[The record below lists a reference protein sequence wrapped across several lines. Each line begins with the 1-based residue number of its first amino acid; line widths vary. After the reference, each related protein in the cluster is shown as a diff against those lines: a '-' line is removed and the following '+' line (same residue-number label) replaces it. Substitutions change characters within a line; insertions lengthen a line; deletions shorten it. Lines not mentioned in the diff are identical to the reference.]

1 VLSVC
6 ESSSVVLSWYYE
18 LILWITMNSLTSRE
32 SHRRQVDI
40 DDTYDLRGLDLSIAG
55 TNSQADSHMN
65 VNQRRSAGDGDE
77 CGDV

>member
-1 VLSVC
+1 
-6 ESSSVVLSWYYE
+6 
-18 LILWITMNSLTSRE
+18 MNSLTSRE